1 LALTPVST
9 ANVDGMAEHFAHV
22 VKGSGPGILLA
33 HGAGGSIEGNYG
45 PILDDLAT
53 THTVVGPDY
62 PGSGDTPRSPV
73 PLVLDDVADALVR
86 TAVDAG
92 VDRFTVLG
100 YSLGTAVAVRI
111 ATRHPERVTGLVLT
125 SGFARPDNRL
135 RLALQVWRALL
146 DIGDR
151 ELTAR
156 FLVLSATGSSTLDG
170 LEPAALDAAVAG
182 LADFV
187 PSGSPE
193 QVDLG
198 ASVDT
203 RAELGRIA
211 VPTLVVATT
220 EDGLTGVPLSRELAA
235 GIPGA
240 ELVEIAAGHGIGA
253 EAREAWLAAIRSLL
267 ARVR

>member
-1 LALTPVST
+1 
-9 ANVDGMAEHFAHV
+9 MAEHFAHIV
-22 VKGSGPGILLA
+22 RGSGPGLLLA
-33 HGAGGSIEGNYG
+33 HGGGGGIEANFG

-62 PGSGDTPRSPV
+62 PGSGATPRSSE
-73 PLVLDDVADALVR
+73 PLRLDDLADALVR
-86 TAVDAG
+86 AAVDAG
-92 VDRFTVLG
+92 VERFTVLG

-125 SGFARPDNRL
+125 AGFAHPDNRL
-135 RLALQVWRALL
+135 RLAAQVWRALL
-146 DIGDR
+146 DTGDR

-156 FLVLSATGSSTLDG
+156 FLTLVATGGPTLAALD
-170 LEPAALDAAVAG
+170 PAALDAAVAG
-182 LADFV
+182 LADFL
-187 PSGSPE
+187 PPGSPE
-193 QVDLG
+193 QVELV

-220 EDGLTGVPLSRELAA
+220 DDGLTGVGLSGVLAA

-240 ELVEIAAGHGIGA
+240 ELVEVAAGHGIGV
-253 EAREAWLAAIRSLL
+253 EARDEWLAAIRSLL
-267 ARVR
+267 ARVG

>member
-1 LALTPVST
+1 
-9 ANVDGMAEHFAHV
+9 MAEHFAHV
-22 VKGSGPGILLA
+22 VRGSGPGILLA
-33 HGAGGSIEGNYG
+33 HGAGGSIAGNFG
-45 PILDDLAT
+45 PILDDLAS

-62 PGSGDTPRSPV
+62 PGSGDTPRSPE
-73 PLVLDDVADALVR
+73 PLVLDELADTLVR
-86 TAVDAG
+86 TAIDAG

-111 ATRHPERVTGLVLT
+111 AIRHPERVTGLVLT
-125 SGFARPDNRL
+125 AGFARPDNRL
-135 RLALQVWRALL
+135 RLGLQVWRALL

-156 FLVLSATGSSTLDG
+156 FATLIATGRSTLDA
-170 LEPAALDAAVAG
+170 LEPAALDSAVAE
-182 LADFV
+182 LAAFL
-187 PSGSPE
+187 PPGSPE

-203 RAELGRIA
+203 RAELGRIT

-220 EDGLTGVPLSRELAA
+220 EDGLTSVPLSQELAA

-240 ELVEIAAGHGIGA
+240 ELVEIAAGHGIA
-253 EAREAWLAAIRSLL
+253 MEARDEWLAAIRSFL
-267 ARVR
+267 ARVG